1 MVELNSSASRTII
14 DGVLS
19 RVLVSIGWL
28 VALLALLG
36 VARLPPALD
45 IYIHDRYFVVSR
57 LYLVLLIALL
67 LVLPLAA
74 LSVRVFYSTH

>member
-1 MVELNSSASRTII
+1 
-14 DGVLS
+14 
-19 RVLVSIGWL
+19 
-28 VALLALLG
+28 
-36 VARLPPALD
+36 LD

-74 LSVRVFYSTH
+74 LSGRVFRSTY

>member
-1 MVELNSSASRTII
+1 VI
-14 DGVLS
+14 S

-28 VALLALLG
+28 FTLLALLG

-74 LSVRVFYSTH
+74 LSGRVFRSTY